1 MTVITRDDYKLG
13 HNITITC
20 NQGYQAVG
28 ITEVMCSNDSTWIP
42 ALPSCVLGIVCL
54 LLKVYITDP
63 LYVILSSSPMQVHI
77 ILYMNQIFRLY
88 QNFTK
93 AVHLVFSE
101 STLCLIS
108 SGQPFYWHTI
118 I

>member
-42 ALPSCVLGIVCL
+42 ALPNCVLGIVCL
-54 LLKVYITDP
+54 LFIVKS
-63 LYVILSSSPMQVHI
+63 LYH
-77 ILYMNQIFRLY
+77 
-88 QNFTK
+88 
-93 AVHLVFSE
+93 
-101 STLCLIS
+101 
-108 SGQPFYWHTI
+108 
-118 I
+118 